1 MAYKKDKPLKER
13 ANRKDVAKSAAAE
26 AERLK
31 KEAARLR
38 AENAGKPGY
47 DDEGNQLTTDQ
58 KEKLK
63 VRNKSITEDLE
74 KGIDLEKLREEG
86 TPGIDTL
93 YSKSMDP
100 RMRESYER
108 NKGNPEFNKEM
119 EAFRKGKPN
128 LTDDEILERLKKNK
142 GLLQIGQTVYN
153 TGRLAL
159 RIGSGLWQLNKLNRG
174 F

>member
-1 MAYKKDKPLKER
+1 MKRQPNPDDPAYRDKK
-13 ANRKDVAKSAAAE
+13 
-26 AERLK
+26 
-31 KEAARLR
+31 
-38 AENAGKPGY
+38 
-47 DDEGNQLTTDQ
+47 
-58 KEKLK
+58 
-63 VRNKSITEDLE
+63 ITEEYRKRNNPKKPTEGELLGKKGGYLDTGELDKSGNPLLIE
-74 KGIDLEKLREEG
+74 K
-86 TPGIDTL
+86 
-93 YSKSMDP
+93 MDP

-128 LTDDEILERLKKNK
+128 LTDDEILERLKRNK

-159 RIGSGLWQLNKLNRG
+159 RIGTGLWQLNKLNRG